1 MGANVFN
8 KFTMIEIERRL
19 KYHKEKARSRNS
31 DAAMIANVKRNLFGT
46 RAGENKNQIQHEMA
60 VIAQHDIKRWNFD
73 FNKEKPIYT
82 DAQFDW
88 KFSYETKEAQL
99 RQTKI
104 TGGFYLFFFIVSMYY
119 LSYPEIEINYLSQ
132 LTTICNFMI
141 PIIFTMVKHC

>member
-31 DAAMIANVKRNLFGT
+31 DAAMIASVKRNLFGT

-104 TGGFYLFFFIVSMYY
+104 TDFFIGKRKANTSIGRKAKQPR
-119 LSYPEIEINYLSQ
+119 LSLGVLPQVL
-132 LTTICNFMI
+132 I
-141 PIIFTMVKHC
+141 PK